1 MADILVVDDDQSVA
15 TAFERF
21 LRHEGHTC
29 LLASNAED
37 ALRMVGE
44 RRPALAFMDVRMPG
58 VDGLQAL
65 ATLRS
70 RYPDVYVVI
79 MTAHGTSQTSIDA
92 MRAGAF
98 EYVTKPLDLDEL
110 RGVIGH
116 ALSAKA
122 GTVETAAVQHPRTAL
137 VGDSQA
143 MQEVYKLIGV
153 LAANDVPAL
162 IVGERGTGKE
172 LVVATIHDN
181 SARHDQPFV
190 TVDCATLAPD
200 EVDAEI
206 ARLEE
211 GSVHLAAVHALPR
224 AAQVRLMR
232 MLRDDTG
239 RGTARG
245 PGRIRV
251 LASTDRE
258 LAAAVDDGS
267 FSLELFELLKV
278 ITVRLKPLRERR
290 EDIPP
295 LVRHFIQRFNDE
307 LSRAFTGVD
316 EATMR
321 RLSEYGWPGNAAE
334 LESVLKRACIVA
346 RGDVITLND
355 LGDSL
360 SGGRVLGRQA
370 AESALERAAR
380 TALHERLVEQSAD
393 GESSLYHD
401 IVSVVETA
409 LVDEALTIT
418 NGNQVKASDLLG
430 VNRATLRKKADL

>member
-1 MADILVVDDDQSVA
+1 
-15 TAFERF
+15 
-21 LRHEGHTC
+21 
-29 LLASNAED
+29 
-37 ALRMVGE
+37 
-44 RRPALAFMDVRMPG
+44 
-58 VDGLQAL
+58 
-65 ATLRS
+65 
-70 RYPDVYVVI
+70 
-79 MTAHGTSQTSIDA
+79 
-92 MRAGAF
+92 
-98 EYVTKPLDLDEL
+98 
-110 RGVIGH
+110 
-116 ALSAKA
+116 
-122 GTVETAAVQHPRTAL
+122 
-137 VGDSQA
+137 
-143 MQEVYKLIGV
+143 
-153 LAANDVPAL
+153 
-162 IVGERGTGKE
+162 
-172 LVVATIHDN
+172 
-181 SARHDQPFV
+181 
-190 TVDCATLAPD
+190 
-200 EVDAEI
+200 
-206 ARLEE
+206 E

-258 LAAAVDDGS
+258 LAAAVDEGS
-267 FSLELFELLKV
+267 FSLELYELLKV

-393 GESSLYHD
+393 GASSLYHD

-418 NGNQVKASDLLG
+418 
-430 VNRATLRKKADL
+430 